1 MKKSRK
7 FLIIFAVS
15 MTLILI
21 AMIFVCIAS
30 FSDDN
35 TQPTD
40 TDYSFNALVVGVDTA
55 ANNAD
60 VIMLVSLSKEDG
72 YLTAVQLPRDTY
84 VNYNGE
90 GRKINSVYSRMLSD
104 CNGDKHRAMREF
116 SGFLSEN
123 LGVEIS
129 KYALLDISVF
139 ANIINELGGVTLNVP
154 FDMYYED
161 EAQSLDIAIEKGVRN
176 LSGEEAVDFVRYR
189 YGYVEGDLGRL
200 DAQKMLISALYNKL
214 TTDTSA
220 IEKIKLT
227 AEISKEMVTNFS
239 PADAVNIYSAVA
251 DSDLSLRIM
260 TAPGEAKRYA
270 ENSGAWYYV
279 LNKISTE
286 NTLKEYINQ
295 GRSLTFDKNT
305 VFCDESNLSFKNIY
319 YDKNYTA
326 KIYTDNNI
334 PKLNFRQGG

>member
-7 FLIIFAVS
+7 FIIIFAVC
-15 MTLILI
+15 MTLILVTMI
-21 AMIFVCIAS
+21 AVCIVS
-30 FSDDN
+30 FSDDG

-40 TDYSFNALVVGVDTA
+40 TDASFNALLVGVDTA

-60 VIMLVSLSKEDG
+60 VIMLISLSQSDR
-72 YLTAVQLPRDTY
+72 YLTAIQLPRDTY
-84 VNYNGE
+84 VSYEGE
-90 GRKINSVYSRMLSD
+90 GRKINSVYARMLSES
-104 CNGDKHRAMREF
+104 NGDKHLAMRRF

-123 LGVEIS
+123 LGVEID
-129 KYALLDISVF
+129 KYALLDTSIF
-139 ANIINELGGVTLNVP
+139 AHVIDDLGGVTLNVP

-161 EAQSLDIAIEKGVRN
+161 EAQSLDIAIEKGVQN
-176 LSGEEAVDFVRYR
+176 LSGEQAVDFVRYR
-189 YGYVEGDLGRL
+189 YGYIEGDLGRL

-220 IEKIKLT
+220 IEKIKLA

-239 PADAVNIYSAVA
+239 PRDVLDIYSLAT
-251 DSDLSLRIM
+251 DEGLSLRIM